1 MHTHKA
7 VSVKGNHQQLVLV
20 AEEKKMKSTLSYHIK
35 MKRHS

>member
-20 AEEKKMKSTLSYHIK
+20 AEEKKNEK
-35 MKRHS
+35 HS